1 MDYMIPAVTV
11 VTVETGV
18 AVAVAVET
26 VEEIVGV
33 EIEADPEDGSWIGSG
48 DLAEGLDG
56 VRKAARMGA
65 VRGHVRTSSVLLDE
79 EGATVA
85 STATATA
92 VFSTEQSVCVLG
104 SIGVDASVG
113 TEVS

>member
-1 MDYMIPAVTV
+1 MIPAVTV

-18 AVAVAVET
+18 AVAVTVET

-79 EGATVA
+79 EGAMVT
-85 STATATA
+85 STATSTATA